1 MLRER
6 LSEQQYSTI
15 VPEGLPSTAM
25 ASKGAAIMG
34 MHSRNKHTCAR
45 VTVPVSRGNS
55 KHGDLGD
62 DTHRAED

>member
-1 MLRER
+1 
-6 LSEQQYSTI
+6 
-15 VPEGLPSTAM
+15 M